1 MGKWAYELINDSK
14 EDADYRFK
22 GSSAC
27 FPLTRKMSKT
37 SHSNKTGVE
46 VMGNLKVSSSC
57 PGFASSAQIAMCPCR
72 APLG

>member
-27 FPLTRKMSKT
+27 FPLTQKMS
-37 SHSNKTGVE
+37 HSKKTGVE
-46 VMGNLKVSSSC
+46 VMGNLKVSSSPC